1 MILSSDQAEKAALLS
16 AAEAMCAAARTAPKA
31 KGVDSIVSCIL
42 TEGDKDALADEME
55 RIAEKLSYKFFLR
68 DAQNVRDSQAVVLLG
83 AQYGQRGLGAG
94 CARCGFEDC
103 AACAGAGGVCVYDP
117 LDLGIAI
124 GSAAAVAAER
134 HIDNRIMFSCGRAA
148 NSLGLLDGAPLIMGI
163 PLSVTGKSPFFDR
176 KPKT

>member
-1 MILSSDQAEKAALLS
+1 MVFFLDARGGGAVPVEREKAARRG
-16 AAEAMCAAARTAPKA
+16 AALRY
-31 KGVDSIVSCIL
+31 SC
-42 TEGDKDALADEME
+42 
-55 RIAEKLSYKFFLR
+55 S
-68 DAQNVRDSQAVVLLG
+68 
-83 AQYGQRGLGAG
+83 
-94 CARCGFEDC
+94 
-103 AACAGAGGVCVYDP
+103 ACAGAGGVCVYDP